1 MPLRNKK
8 QKSKCFTLEAG
19 GHQNTVRFPIWS
31 KGPPCIRS
39 IPYGCGE
46 IVEVH
51 DERHLESEDSE
62 YRNKIYCLLQLACNS
77 TLRNYEINAVSSIHD
92 LQYGFLVNQV
102 CLHGSEG

>member
-1 MPLRNKK
+1 M
-8 QKSKCFTLEAG
+8 FYAG
-19 GHQNTVRFPIWS
+19 GWRPPKHCSVPDMEQ
-31 KGPPCIRS
+31 GPLVRS

-92 LQYGFLVNQV
+92 LQYGFLVNQL